1 MPLPVVLDNTVL
13 TNFALVKHSAIVL
26 RLWPTAC
33 TTAEA
38 MAEYQHG
45 ASLGRVP
52 AQAWSKLPIV
62 SLSEA
67 EWSLADSLSARL
79 GAGERTCLAI
89 ASGRHGLF
97 VSDDLDARTTAL
109 RLGLRVT
116 GTLGVLAL
124 SVKRKLLS
132 RQAANDALTAMIASG
147 YRSPLDRLDS
157 LL

>member
-1 MPLPVVLDNTVL
+1 MPRQIVLDNTVR
-13 TNFALVKHSAIVL
+13 TNFALVKHTALVL

-45 ASLGRVP
+45 ASLSRVP

-62 SLSEA
+62 SLSET
-67 EWSLADSLSARL
+67 ERSLADSLSPRL
-79 GAGERTCLAI
+79 GAGERTCLAV
-89 ASGRHGLF
+89 ACERHGLF
-97 VSDDLDARTTAL
+97 VSDDLDARLSAQ
-109 RLGLRVT
+109 RLGLEIT
-116 GTLGVLAL
+116 GTLGVLVL

-132 RQAANDALTAMIASG
+132 RQAANDALAAMIASG
-147 YRSPLDRLDS
+147 YRAPLDRLDT

>member
-1 MPLPVVLDNTVL
+1 MPRPVVLDNTVL
-13 TNFALVKHSAIVL
+13 TNFALVKHTALVF

-33 TTAEA
+33 TTAEV

-45 ASLGRVP
+45 ASLSRVP

-62 SLSEA
+62 SLSET
-67 EWSLADSLSARL
+67 ERSLADSLSSRL
-79 GAGERTCLAI
+79 GAGERTCLAV
-89 ASGRHGLF
+89 AYERHGLF
-97 VSDDLDARTTAL
+97 VSDDLDARLSAQ
-109 RLGLRVT
+109 RLGLEIT
-116 GTLGVLAL
+116 GTLGVLVL

-132 RQAANDALTAMIASG
+132 RQAANDALTTMIASG